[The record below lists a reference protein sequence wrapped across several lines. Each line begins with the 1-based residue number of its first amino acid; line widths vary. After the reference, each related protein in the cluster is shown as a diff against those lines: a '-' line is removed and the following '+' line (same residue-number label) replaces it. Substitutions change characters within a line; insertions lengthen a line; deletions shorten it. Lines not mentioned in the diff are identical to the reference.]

1 MLKKSFYYDVF
12 VYSLS
17 KHFLCTKCEP
27 GTCARHLTLKTYIC
41 ALLDLSGGD
50 FIIILVFFTD
60 KESESQKVSSGMG
73 AQTFTLHQAALS
85 FMHGHPKTL
94 LFFFFWSKCFY
105 LKQIVA
111 LSKSLHSKLTEHNRG
126 KHDLAGQCQ
135 YVNILSICYDWGHLI
150 HKQSFLDKILTPKY

>member
-1 MLKKSFYYDVF
+1 MHQVWARNLCQALNIKNLHLCFARSLWRRFYY
-12 VYSLS
+12 YSCI
-17 KHFLCTKCEP
+17 FY
-27 GTCARHLTLKTYIC
+27 RQRIW
-41 ALLDLSGGD
+41 
-50 FIIILVFFTD
+50 V
-60 KESESQKVSSGMG
+60 SESKQWNGSSNLCSPPGCPFIY
-73 AQTFTLHQAALS
+73 AWAPEDFA
-85 FMHGHPKTL
+85 